1 MYGAAWSVVNSFTEL
16 LMAKKVHKQPEK
28 PEFVYRASITLPNG
42 KVIFARQYG
51 KKAFKI
57 PVPANDN

>member
-1 MYGAAWSVVNSFTEL
+1 MEKA
-16 LMAKKVHKQPEK
+16 MATKPEK
-28 PEFVYRASITLPNG
+28 PPEFPAYIYRASITLPNG

-57 PVPANDN
+57 PVAHNDNK

>member
-1 MYGAAWSVVNSFTEL
+1 
-16 LMAKKVHKQPEK
+16 MANKVEKRPEK
-28 PEFVYRASITLPNG
+28 PAYIYRASITLPNG

-57 PVPANDN
+57 PIASNDN

>member
-1 MYGAAWSVVNSFTEL
+1 MT
-16 LMAKKVHKQPEK
+16 KKVEK
-28 PEFVYRASITLPNG
+28 PPEQPAYIYRASITLPNG

-57 PVPANDN
+57 PVANNDN